1 MKVRIIDSV
10 NEFPQFEA
18 QNVFQTVEWMRL
30 FEREEGTQ
38 VVLFAVY
45 SVFNSR
51 LLMVQPVTINRYYRY
66 LPSKFAS
73 YAVAWREPWRVENL
87 ADKDA
92 IEAFELMREEIVRY
106 CRKRA
111 LYIEYRHFG
120 ESTINDAQWERKYR
134 VLPWWNIYREF
145 EAGEE
150 VEKLM
155 KRDKRRQLKQS
166 LEAGVEVV
174 LEPTTEQIVE
184 WYGLLKRLYR
194 RIHRP
199 LPSVNV
205 FLRLKELGIG
215 RVFVVVYNGR
225 IVSGSALLCCAID
238 DCRVFYE
245 WYRASVDERIEGVY
259 PSVVATWQALSLA
272 AERGGRFDFMGAGPR
287 DKTYGVRDFK
297 LSFGGELTPEYR
309 YRKLL
314 LF

>member
-1 MKVRIIDSV
+1 MEVRIIDSV

-73 YAVAWREPWRVENL
+73 YAVAWREPWRAENL
-87 ADKDA
+87 ADEDA

-166 LEAGVEVV
+166 FEAGVEVV

-215 RVFVVVYNGR
+215 RVFVVVYDGR
-225 IVSGSALLCCAID
+225 IVSGSTVLCCAID
-238 DCRVFYE
+238 DCWVFYE

-309 YRKLL
+309 YRKLM